1 MNNENEFLGWDTGF
15 IAEESTFAL
24 LPAGEY
30 QFTVTGMERKIYDGP
45 SDKIPNG
52 APYAELSIE
61 VSGAEGKT
69 TVKERLYMMKKFQW
83 KLTEFFSA
91 IGQTPV
97 IGQPFNPNWS
107 LVIGSQ
113 GRVKLEI
120 NSYISKG
127 EERQNNRIKEFL
139 KGSANQGV
147 VNNTP
152 PVQPQQNFN
161 QAPAQPQQPSFN
173 QQQGF
178 NQAPQQTQNPGGFQA
193 GAF

>member
-1 MNNENEFLGWDTGF
+1 MMNNENEFLGWDTGF
-15 IAEESTFAL
+15 IAEESTFTL

-30 QFTVTGMERKIYDGP
+30 QFKVTGMERKVYDGR

-61 VSGAEGKT
+61 VTGAEGKT
-69 TVKERLYMMKKFQW
+69 TVTERLYMMKKFQW

-113 GRVKLEI
+113 GRAKVEI
-120 NSYISKG
+120 NTYVYQG
-127 EERQNNRIKEFL
+127 EERKNNRIKEFL
-139 KGSANQGV
+139 KGAANQGV

-161 QAPAQPQQPSFN
+161 QPTQQPNFN
-173 QQQGF
+173 QQ
-178 NQAPQQTQNPGGFQA
+178 QNPGGFQA
-193 GAF
+193 GVF

>member
-15 IAEESTFAL
+15 IAEESTFVL

-30 QFTVTGMERKIYDGP
+30 QFTVTGMERKIYDGK
-45 SDKIPNG
+45 SQNIPNG
-52 APYAELSIE
+52 APYAELSIKI
-61 VSGAEGKT
+61 SGEAGST
-69 TVKERLYMMKKFQW
+69 TIKERLYMMKKFQW

-107 LVIGSQ
+107 LVVGSQ
-113 GRVKLEI
+113 GRAKVEI
-120 NSYISKG
+120 NNYISKG
-127 EERQNNRIKEFL
+127 EERQNNQIKEFI
-139 KGSANQGV
+139 KSSANQGV

-152 PVQPQQNFN
+152 PVQPQQSFN
-161 QAPAQPQQPSFN
+161 QAPTQHQPSFN

-178 NQAPQQTQNPGGFQA
+178 NQAPQQTQNHGGFQA